1 LSFII
6 IVLTQISA
14 KHRNVYIALQYNQ
27 KVSAEIRICGNV
39 LDDARGLLPCCAL
52 STVRGGINSL
62 YLPNDNPR
70 IALCALQRFIAGS
83 MASRD
88 ELRRVTAMTTNGQ
101 SGGGQRR
108 RLRSQLWFDNPD
120 NPSMT
125 ALYLERYLN
134 YGLTRAELTS
144 GKPIIGIAQTG
155 SDLSPC
161 NRHHL
166 ELAAR
171 VREGIRSAGGIA
183 MEFPVHP
190 IQETGKRPTAA
201 LDRNLAYLGLVEV
214 LYGYPLD
221 GVVLMTGCDKTTPA
235 CLMAAATVNTPAIVL
250 SGGPMLDHVQ
260 NGKLMG
266 SGTLI
271 WQARQDQAAGKI
283 DYKQF
288 IDIVAASAPSV
299 GHCNTMG
306 TASTMNAL
314 AEALGMSL
322 PGCAAIPAPYR
333 ERGQIAYETGM
344 RAVEIVHEDLKPSD
358 ILTREAFENAIV
370 ACSAIGGSTN
380 APIHINAI
388 ARHVGVK
395 LAIGDWEKVGYD
407 VPLLVNMQPAGEYL
421 SEEYYRAGGLPAV
434 MHELLTAKRLHG
446 GARTINGKTVAKNV
460 AQAKTWNAKVIRPYD
475 KPLRAHAGFKVL
487 HGNLFDSAIMKTSV
501 ISEEFRK
508 RYLSDPKNPNAFE
521 GRAVVFEGPEDYH
534 KRIEDP
540 ALGIDE
546 HSILFMRGAG
556 AIGYPGSAEVVNM
569 QPPAALIKRGVTS
582 LACIG
587 DGRQSGTS
595 GSPSILNASPEAAD
609 GGGLALL
616 NTGDR
621 VRIDLNKGTADVL
634 IPESELAERATTLK
648 KNGGFKYPESQTPWQ
663 EIQRA
668 MVDQLGG
675 GMVLEPAVKYQ
686 RVAQKYVPRDNH

>member
-1 LSFII
+1 MM
-6 IVLTQISA
+6 A
-14 KHRNVYIALQYNQ
+14 K
-27 KVSAEIRICGNV
+27 
-39 LDDARGLLPCCAL
+39 
-52 STVRGGINSL
+52 
-62 YLPNDNPR
+62 
-70 IALCALQRFIAGS
+70 
-83 MASRD
+83 
-88 ELRRVTAMTTNGQ
+88 NGKPHDQ
-101 SGGGQRR
+101 QQR

-120 NPSMT
+120 NPGMT

-166 ELAAR
+166 QLAER
-171 VREGIRSAGGIA
+171 VREGIRTAGGLA

-250 SGGPMLDHVQ
+250 CGGPML
-260 NGKLMG
+260 NGWWEGERCG
-266 SGTLI
+266 SGMAV
-271 WQARQDQAAGKI
+271 WKAREELAAGRI
-283 DYKQF
+283 DNEGF
-288 IDIVAASAPSV
+288 MNIAAASAPSA

-314 AEALGMSL
+314 AEALGMTL

-333 ERGQIAYETGM
+333 ERGQMAYETGV
-344 RAVEIVHEDLKPSD
+344 RAVEIVREDLKPSD
-358 ILTREAFENAIV
+358 ILTRRAFENTIV

-388 ARHVGVK
+388 ARHIGIK
-395 LAIGDWEKVGYD
+395 LTIEDWEKVGYD
-407 VPLLVNMQPAGEYL
+407 VPLLVNMQPAGKYL
-421 SEEYYRAGGLPAV
+421 GEDYFRAGGLPAV
-434 MHELLTAKRLHG
+434 MHELLQAKRLHG
-446 GARTINGKTVAKNV
+446 DALTINGKTYAENV
-460 AQAKTWNAKVIRPYD
+460 ARAKSSNADVIRPYA
-475 KPLRAHAGFKVL
+475 KPLKPHAGFKVL

-501 ISEEFRK
+501 ISDEFRQ
-508 RYLSDPKNPNAFE
+508 RYLNNAKDPNAFE
-521 GRAVVFEGPEDYH
+521 GRAVVFDGPEDYH
-534 KRIEDP
+534 HRIDDP

-546 HSILFMRGAG
+546 HSVLFMRGVG

-569 QPPAALIKRGVTS
+569 QPPAALIKKGITS

-595 GSPSILNASPEAAD
+595 GSPSILNASPEAAA

-616 NTGDR
+616 KTGDR
-621 VRIDLNKGTADVL
+621 VRIDLNKGTANIL
-634 IPESELAERATTLK
+634 ISDAELAERRAALQ
-648 KNGGFKYPESQTPWQ
+648 KNGGYHYPPSQTPWQ

-668 MVDQLGG
+668 MVDQLAE

-686 RVAQKYVPRDNH
+686 RVAQKFIPRDNH

>member
-1 LSFII
+1 M
-6 IVLTQISA
+6 A
-14 KHRNVYIALQYNQ
+14 KD
-27 KVSAEIRICGNV
+27 K
-39 LDDARGLLPCCAL
+39 
-52 STVRGGINSL
+52 
-62 YLPNDNPR
+62 NP
-70 IALCALQRFIAGS
+70 Q
-83 MASRD
+83 
-88 ELRRVTAMTTNGQ
+88 Q
-101 SGGGQRR
+101 

-120 NPSMT
+120 NPGMT

-144 GKPIIGIAQTG
+144 GRPIIGIAQTG

-166 ELAAR
+166 ELARR
-171 VREGIRSAGGIA
+171 VRAGIRDGGGIA
-183 MEFPVHP
+183 IEFPVHP

-250 SGGPMLDHVQ
+250 SGGPMLNHVE

-283 DYKQF
+283 DYKEF
-288 IDIVAASAPSV
+288 IDIVARSAPSA

-306 TASTMNAL
+306 TASTNNAM

-333 ERGQIAYETGM
+333 ERGQIAYETGL
-344 RAVEIVHEDLKPSD
+344 RAVEIVREDLKPSD
-358 ILTREAFENAIV
+358 ILTRAAFKNAIV

-380 APIHINAI
+380 APIHVNAI
-388 ARHVGVK
+388 ARHAGIE
-395 LAIGDWEKVGYD
+395 LATADWEKVGYD
-407 VPLLVNMQPAGEYL
+407 VPLLVNVQPAGEYL
-421 SEEYYRAGGLPAV
+421 GEDYYRAGGLPAV
-434 MHELLTAKRLHG
+434 MRELHAAGRLHG
-446 GARTINGKTVAKNV
+446 EARTINGKTVAENV
-460 AQAKTWNAKVIRPYD
+460 ARAKVYNAEVIRPYD
-475 KPLRAHAGFKVL
+475 RPLKTTAGFKVL
-487 HGNLFDSAIMKTSV
+487 RGNLFDSAIMKTSV

-508 RYLSDPKNPNAFE
+508 RYLSNAKDPNAFE
-521 GRAVVFEGPEDYH
+521 GRAVVFDGPEDYH
-534 KRIEDP
+534 RRIDDP
-540 ALGIDE
+540 SLGIDE
-546 HSILFMRGAG
+546 HTILFMRGVG
-556 AIGYPGSAEVVNM
+556 PIGYPGSAEVVNM
-569 QPPAALIKRGVTS
+569 QPPAALIKRGITS

-595 GSPSILNASPEAAD
+595 GSPSILNASPEAAA

-616 NTGDR
+616 KTGDR
-621 VRIDLNKGTADVL
+621 VRIDLNKGSADIL
-634 IPESELAERATTLK
+634 IAPAELDARRAALEK
-648 KNGGFKYPESQTPWQ
+648 SGGYQYPPSQTPWQ
-663 EIQRA
+663 EIQRN
-668 MVDQLGG
+668 MVDQLAQ
-675 GMVLEPAVKYQ
+675 GMVLAPAVKYQ
-686 RVAQKYVPRDNH
+686 RVAQKSVPRDNH